1 MEYNL
6 LNLTNLQRYENN
18 AIALSCEEREIVSFK
33 LDSRCALWTAFFF
46 DNTVSILT
54 FSSRPQKKFRQKIS
68 ANGTRTNEQ
77 QEEESIK
84 PSYHQTFFG
93 DFSLCAVPYASS
105 ASNLRPRCSCGPPIL
120 ISSCRNRR
128 CFALWMTMRLMPR
141 ARSLTWMPLRVVR
154 KSKARSG
161 EIPT

>member
-77 QEEESIK
+77 QEEEGSRLK
-84 PSYHQTFFG
+84 A
-93 DFSLCAVPYASS
+93 FSARTGTLASS
-105 ASNLRPRCSCGPPIL
+105 YAQ
-120 ISSCRNRR
+120 
-128 CFALWMTMRLMPR
+128 FAR
-141 ARSLTWMPLRVVR
+141 
-154 KSKARSG
+154 
-161 EIPT
+161 